1 MNYFSEWLLN
11 RFREGYALSRNPFYH
26 DVVNRIE
33 LTPETIDV
41 VEFCSKNYRPILPRL
56 HEITDRFNCHF
67 HYTITAYGKDI
78 EPNVPCIDESIETL
92 KELSAQVGKEK
103 IIWRYDPVLL
113 TDKYT
118 IERHFE
124 TFDYMAERIAPYVD
138 RCLFSFVVWYKK
150 LRMPELLPISD
161 QQKERIARGLGEIA
175 ANHHLY
181 IQTCGTKESY
191 EQYGIQSS
199 GSMTRAVYEH
209 SLGLHFKKLT
219 EKGNR
224 PGCKCME
231 SRGLGDYNTCINGC
245 RYCYAN
251 YDHEKAK
258 ENYAL
263 HDPLSPL
270 MIGHLK
276 PMTRSS
282 PCIKRA
288 SLTKNPDYSNQ
299 LSPPLC
305 LLALLIIHIIHVHA
319 MTDLILTVAILG
331 ASITIHRR
339 ARH

>member
-1 MNYFSEWLLN
+1 MILNTGGRTDTVNYFSEWLLN
-11 RFREGYALSRNPFYH
+11 RFQEGYVLSRNPFYH

-78 EPNVPCIDESIETL
+78 EPNVPSIDESIETL
-92 KELSAQVGKEK
+92 KELSVLVGKEK

-118 IERHFE
+118 IEQHFE
-124 TFDYMAERIAPYVD
+124 TFDDMARQLAPYVYC
-138 RCLFSFVVWYKK
+138 CLFSFVVWYKK
-150 LRMPELLPISD
+150 LHMPELLPITE
-161 QQKERIARGLGEIA
+161 QQKERIAKGLGEIA
-175 ANHHLY
+175 ARHHLY

-191 EQYGIQSS
+191 ERYGIHNS
-199 GSMTRAVYEH
+199 GYMTRAIYEH
-209 SLGLHFKKLT
+209 SLGLHFKKVA

-224 PGCKCME
+224 PGCRCME

-251 YDHEKAK
+251 FDHDKAK

-263 HDPLSPL
+263 HDPHSPL
-270 MIGHLK
+270 MIGHLL
-276 PMTRSS
+276 PTDNIV
-282 PCIKRA
+282 PKRQE
-288 SLTKNPDYSNQ
+288 SFLDKEPR
-299 LSPPLC
+299 LF
-305 LLALLIIHIIHVHA
+305 
-319 MTDLILTVAILG
+319 
-331 ASITIHRR
+331 
-339 ARH
+339 